1 MKIVKY
7 LENSGILLKGAS
19 KTIQNAAKEQK
30 GGLLSILLDTLG
42 ATVLGNILT
51 SKGINRVGEGIIR
64 ASYGCKRSSKK
75 PLIKDLWFKKKFL
88 DSTRFNWPYSEDILP
103 DTIKNGTYV
112 INLDRYSDVGTHW
125 IALYSKN
132 KITYLKVLVLNI
144 FKKKLQNSLRNLQMR
159 QTFSEYKHMI
169 Q

>member
-7 LENSGILLKGAS
+7 LEDSGILLKGAS

-75 PLIKDLWFKKKFL
+75 PLIKDL
-88 DSTRFNWPYSEDILP
+88 
-103 DTIKNGTYV
+103 
-112 INLDRYSDVGTHW
+112 
-125 IALYSKN
+125 
-132 KITYLKVLVLNI
+132 
-144 FKKKLQNSLRNLQMR
+144 
-159 QTFSEYKHMI
+159 
-169 Q
+169 